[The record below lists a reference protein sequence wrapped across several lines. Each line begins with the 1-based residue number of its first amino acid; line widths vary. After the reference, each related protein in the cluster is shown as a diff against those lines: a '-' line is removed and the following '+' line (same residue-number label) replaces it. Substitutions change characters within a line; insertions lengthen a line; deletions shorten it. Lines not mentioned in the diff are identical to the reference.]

1 MFHKYKK
8 TNPFDD
14 DHDDD
19 NHQTLSSSSG
29 QQQHRQESNVRSS
42 MLESALLQN
51 NYSSTVH
58 PSSSLPSMSS
68 WSPNVLS
75 SASNN
80 DDMKSTNPFD
90 EDYKKKRSSLDES
103 VRSHYGLSDDYV
115 FDISFHDEGGEGED
129 DETSVQAMKHRRRVK
144 RSDFED
150 SSFGNN
156 SNGRRRRYCSTSID
170 HEDDDSYSHRRVLTE
185 ILDHSKSIDHHH
197 IHSHK
202 MIYLEDLGTA
212 NSWIVLLMPYL
223 SLLLALMIDSVV
235 KHSSAFTSR
244 INFDHLHLLDLNA
257 TNNAVEH
264 NGWSNVENS
273 LFHFNFMSNDDKEAD
288 MLVYQSSILL
298 HDVDPLSSSVSMLL
312 KFNESATRSDDDYGN
327 TDVLEASFNIFQQ
340 ENDDH
345 TKNHEFD
352 KKWKLVEHIPPF
364 QLPLSFIINS
374 KSSAT
379 ITSEFDLPL
388 GLFYGTEL
396 RVDFALHESSL
407 VESHTVDLAVTYHN
421 IGYSRLNI
429 AIRLSLLT
437 ACCVFLLN
445 WFWKL
450 GYRGFFPSC
459 RCFQSSRFF
468 YDSKYHEMFFGMHIL
483 FVFRII
489 SSFTYTLYEFQRH
502 LIYWKTHG

>member
-14 DHDDD
+14 DDDGDDD
-19 NHQTLSSSSG
+19 NHQTVSSSG
-29 QQQHRQESNVRSS
+29 QQQQRQDSNVRSS

-51 NYSSTVH
+51 NYRSTVH
-58 PSSSLPSMSS
+58 PSSS
-68 WSPNVLS
+68 WCPNVIS
-75 SASNN
+75 PANN
-80 DDMKSTNPFD
+80 DMKSTNPFD

-103 VRSHYGLSDDYV
+103 VRSHFGLSDDYV
-115 FDISFHDEGGEGED
+115 FDISFHDEGDEGGD
-129 DETSVQAMKHRRRVK
+129 DEMSVQAIKNRRRMR

-150 SSFGNN
+150 SSFGSNN
-156 SNGRRRRYCSTSID
+156 RRKRYYSTSID
-170 HEDDDSYSHRRVLTE
+170 HEDDDGYSHRRVLTE
-185 ILDHSKSIDHHH
+185 ILDHPKSIDHHH

-202 MIYLEDLGTA
+202 MINLEDLGTA

-244 INFDHLHLLDLNA
+244 INFDHLHLFGLNA

-264 NGWSNVENS
+264 DGWSNVENS

-288 MLVYQSSILL
+288 MLVYQSSIVL

-312 KFNESATRSDDDYGN
+312 KFNESVTRSDDNSGS

-340 ENDDH
+340 ENDDP
-345 TKNHEFD
+345 TKNHDFD
-352 KKWKLVEHIPPF
+352 KKWKLMEHIPPF
-364 QLPLSFIINS
+364 QLPLSFNINS

-459 RCFQSSRFF
+459 RCFHSSRFF
-468 YDSKYHEMFFGMHIL
+468 YDSKCHEMFFLYSHIICISNRFIIHPN
-483 FVFRII
+483 FV
-489 SSFTYTLYEFQRH
+489 
-502 LIYWKTHG
+502 